1 MNTVKLPPMP
11 EGKTCPQCGTPLPG
25 GSLAGLCPACLLAA
39 GAAADTVTEAK
50 QPAFVPPTA
59 AELAPLFPQLEIL
72 ELIGKGGMGAV
83 YRARQKQLDRIV
95 ALKILPPG
103 IGDDPAFA
111 ERFAREAKA
120 LAKLNHPGIVTLYEF
135 GRAELP
141 LGQAAQQHRPTGQ
154 TYFFLMEFVD
164 GVNLRQL
171 LHAGRVSA
179 REALAIVPQIC
190 DALQFA
196 HDQGI
201 VHRDI
206 KPENILLDR
215 RGRVKVAD
223 FGLAKIVV
231 GQASRLSGEVSE
243 NLGALGLVNEQ
254 PDRRD
259 ACPTSVTDAGK
270 IMGTPHYMSPEQI
283 QAPGEVDHRADIY
296 ALGVVFYQMLT
307 GELPGKKI
315 EPPSKK
321 VLVDVR
327 LDEVVL
333 RALEQKP
340 ELRYQQASVL
350 KTKVETIASTPDSR
364 WGDDPKAPHPM
375 SPQWFGY
382 EYRSARTLFGLPL
395 LHVANGFDPRTGK
408 AREARGIIAV
418 GGVAT
423 GWLAFGGRAY
433 GGVAFGG
440 IAVGGLAIGGIAA
453 GIVSFG
459 GLTIALLAA
468 LGGLAIAPV
477 AFGGLAIGYLAIG
490 GQAFGAQIFDARHHE
505 SATLLRWFR
514 DYQQWLFA
522 ALGGGWLA
530 LLGLML
536 TLTAWARGKAAT
548 SLSSNQTCESPT
560 PPEVNCPVPVANWLA
575 LMDEGD
581 YAQSWEV
588 AAPHFQR
595 TISKDDWVARLE
607 KIRRPLGEVLS
618 RKIVSVENT
627 VVGMRYVTKCATSFD
642 GLLAATETATY
653 AKQPNRE
660 WKPIGYEV
668 REARPEDR
676 PAGSEEL
683 PRFAFAFAM
692 AYFGTVVAGFLSNV
706 LPAVGRGLW
715 LAGIFLAIWCVAYF
729 AAVLIKNRAADATV
743 RRFRRLGAFAAWVA
757 AVPIFGVA
765 LYFVFAMTQERG
777 GWNPGSA
784 EFILVALAWLGTVA
798 LPLSAW
804 HLTRGAARWVGLG
817 CVVFLLLTAIPL
829 TSVRTWQAAVAR
841 NHSRAEFEHSVQQHK
856 IADQASQ
863 VRFGPVMERVVK
875 SFSENPAQS
884 CLDFGTGEFHAPPLA
899 LAQGIQNI
907 AGSDFGRPFSD
918 LYAGTNKDLLG
929 WLQTS
934 GVDVIGFTRSDGGL
948 GFKYLGQP
956 PHFQSGFFSFDQV
969 SASEVLEA
977 VVSSQYFT
985 GDKPNMPDVYINN
998 LDPKLDSVRKANFII
1013 FRTHDGN
1020 VGVMQV
1026 LATNQNPRGVKI
1038 RYKLVQHDGS
1048 SEVQPGAV
1056 YEKLLLD
1063 VHVPDPYSAPRF
1075 GPQAAQFLNLQTGT
1089 GWSTDQLSAR
1099 GLKPTQLGEPATTVL
1114 LRKHGVDVACEVTD
1128 TKWGL
1133 MLWDCSIHSIG
1144 KAGWDAAD
1152 APDEKHAGWGNKSLR
1167 DIFRGLPAS
1176 GLDTMRIASGDFP
1189 MATLVKT
1196 RSGEC
1201 YVLEVTGAN
1210 INPSGLHIRYKLV
1223 QHTDASSTTNLETT
1237 RALKPIPPEAAR
1249 LLAEMKSLTTLPMFE
1264 GKDMHDPEVRKAF
1277 QAELAKRVNA
1287 INKLIAGTPAEAVH
1301 LQQKELLEKMAEQK
1315 ATQGKVDET
1324 TQKQMEALGKQIE
1337 AMIEAV
1343 AVESLSFGP
1352 VMERVVDLQ
1361 SPGTNSA
1368 LDLDSGR
1375 FVPLDPISFPEG
1387 ATNRETPAHDEE
1399 YIRDNGMDVHGMLEF
1414 FESLPSGSIKPKV
1427 VPLNGLACVFGT
1439 YAQEIE
1445 ASIWDTAAA
1454 GWVAGNAE
1462 RITHLFEHG
1471 SLSGVGNL
1479 PRTYLFK
1486 TREGGKGLL
1495 QITGFTENPRGV
1507 KLRYKLV
1514 QPAAIK

>member
-11 EGKTCPQCGTPLPG
+11 EGNQCPRCGTPLPSG
-25 GSLAGLCPACLLAA
+25 ALAGLCPACLLAA

-50 QPAFVPPTA
+50 QPAFVPPTV

-83 YRARQKQLDRIV
+83 YKARQKQLDRIV

-120 LAKLNHPGIVTLYEF
+120 LAKLNHPGIVTLFEF
-135 GRAELP
+135 GSCARDKNEREKGGKGAE
-141 LGQAAQQHRPTGQ
+141 QQKTSGGAVSLSPPPPFSPPRL
-154 TYFFLMEFVD
+154 YFFLMEFVD

-231 GQASRLSGEVSE
+231 GPASRLSGEVSE
-243 NLGALGLVNEQ
+243 NLGALGLVNDQ

-321 VLVDVR
+321 VSVDVR

-530 LLGLML
+530 LLALML

-595 TISKDDWVARLE
+595 TISKDDWIARLE

-660 WKPIGYEV
+660 WKPIGYEI

-715 LAGIFLAIWCVAYF
+715 LAGIFIAIWCVAYF

-743 RRFRRLGAFAAWVA
+743 KRFRRLGALAAWVA
-757 AVPIFGVA
+757 AVPIFGVG

-777 GWNPGSA
+777 GWNPGPA
-784 EFILVALAWLGTVA
+784 EFILVALAWLGTVL
-798 LPLSAW
+798 LPVSGW
-804 HLTRGAARWVGLG
+804 HLSRGKARWIGLG
-817 CVVFLLLTAIPL
+817 FVALLLLAAVPITAIL
-829 TSVRTWQAAVAR
+829 TWQAAAKAEQ
-841 NHSRAEFEHSVQQHK
+841 NRAHQAAQEAVRQAK
-856 IADQASQ
+856 IAAQANQTS
-863 VRFGPVMERVVK
+863 FGPVIERVLDGSGEK
-875 SFSENPAQS
+875 SGLHG
-884 CLDFGTGEFHAPPLA
+884 LDFESGNVVSAPATLRSSIA
-899 LAQGIQNI
+899 LWMKWISDQGV
-907 AGSDFGRPFSD
+907 
-918 LYAGTNKDLLG
+918 DLLASEKG
-929 WLQTS
+929 GDKWQLGGLNIKLASAPDSWWESALVNELRRTLDKTGMEEQEGLQFLS
-934 GVDVIGFTRSDGGL
+934 IRSDGGGPL
-948 GFKYLGQP
+948 TLAFQTGSGTIGLLQIIGFTE
-956 PHFQSGFFSFDQV
+956 H
-969 SASEVLEA
+969 
-977 VVSSQYFT
+977 
-985 GDKPNMPDVYINN
+985 
-998 LDPKLDSVRKANFII
+998 
-1013 FRTHDGN
+1013 
-1020 VGVMQV
+1020 
-1026 LATNQNPRGVKI
+1026 PRGVKI
-1038 RYKLVQHDGS
+1038 RYKLVQNPSSQTLEPSYQGRTLLDWL
-1048 SEVQPGAV
+1048 SEVAYHAPSEKRERAGEAIRQMGTNVIPYLLTDLGDGNPQQLKYARADV
-1056 YEKLLLD
+1056 RSADERMSQATWAFDALGPLGKPAIPQLVKLLNVSPGYAPSALAGIGRDALPEILTALTNEVFWVRDNTASALADAIYRGKISGQDALPAWPIAWKNLD
-1063 VHVPDPYSAPRF
+1063 YTNSTNSLYEANARHRAAALLDAIRGDPTLHYLPDPKSM
-1075 GPQAAQFLNLQTGT
+1075 
-1089 GWSTDQLSAR
+1089 AR
-1099 GLKPTQLGEPATTVL
+1099 
-1114 LRKHGVDVACEVTD
+1114 
-1128 TKWGL
+1128 
-1133 MLWDCSIHSIG
+1133 
-1144 KAGWDAAD
+1144 
-1152 APDEKHAGWGNKSLR
+1152 
-1167 DIFRGLPAS
+1167 
-1176 GLDTMRIASGDFP
+1176 
-1189 MATLVKT
+1189 
-1196 RSGEC
+1196 
-1201 YVLEVTGAN
+1201 
-1210 INPSGLHIRYKLV
+1210 
-1223 QHTDASSTTNLETT
+1223 
-1237 RALKPIPPEAAR
+1237 
-1249 LLAEMKSLTTLPMFE
+1249 
-1264 GKDMHDPEVRKAF
+1264 
-1277 QAELAKRVNA
+1277 
-1287 INKLIAGTPAEAVH
+1287 
-1301 LQQKELLEKMAEQK
+1301 
-1315 ATQGKVDET
+1315 
-1324 TQKQMEALGKQIE
+1324 
-1337 AMIEAV
+1337 
-1343 AVESLSFGP
+1343 
-1352 VMERVVDLQ
+1352 
-1361 SPGTNSA
+1361 
-1368 LDLDSGR
+1368 
-1375 FVPLDPISFPEG
+1375 
-1387 ATNRETPAHDEE
+1387 
-1399 YIRDNGMDVHGMLEF
+1399 
-1414 FESLPSGSIKPKV
+1414 
-1427 VPLNGLACVFGT
+1427 
-1439 YAQEIE
+1439 
-1445 ASIWDTAAA
+1445 
-1454 GWVAGNAE
+1454 
-1462 RITHLFEHG
+1462 
-1471 SLSGVGNL
+1471 
-1479 PRTYLFK
+1479 
-1486 TREGGKGLL
+1486 
-1495 QITGFTENPRGV
+1495 
-1507 KLRYKLV
+1507 
-1514 QPAAIK
+1514 